1 MWGESVTDAEKRE
14 KVIKG
19 LECCIPYESE
29 NNEHLCIYDD
39 DYNPNCPY
47 SGTGEYETSCMTKLM
62 RDALALLKKSFT
74 PQEVYNT
81 VIEHAQHDMRFKL
94 GDKINYSFTDVVD
107 ILNIEVMC
115 KAGDM

>member
-1 MWGESVTDAEKRE
+1 MVDRE

-19 LECCIPYESE
+19 LECCVEKLDTVVNKSHGF
-29 NNEHLCIYDD
+29 NCIV
-39 DYNPNCPY
+39 CPY
-47 SGTGEYETSCMTKLM
+47 FRKCDRSGYFIGFPLM

-74 PQEVYNT
+74 PQEVYDI
-81 VIEHAQHDMRFKL
+81 VVEHAQHDMRFKL
-94 GDKINYSFTDVVD
+94 GDKIDYSITDVVD